1 MIRIVSDT
9 STLYSTTQA
18 QEAGFVVSPLSVTIA
33 GKTYREFDEISSQE
47 FVDIIRQG
55 HMPTS
60 SQPAIGEVTEKYELY
75 PDDQIVNIAM
85 AAGLSGTYQSAVA
98 AAELCPHSENIT
110 VINTRTL
117 CGPHR
122 YLVELANT
130 MVAQGCTLDQLV
142 EKLNK
147 KMDSA
152 KSYLVPADFDY
163 LRRGGR
169 LSPLVSYV
177 GKAASLT
184 PIMTQTD
191 DGCRLTIAGIRR
203 GFPHAVKFISEALQK
218 AGVGKGWRVYI
229 SHAGAPGKAEL
240 ALSKLKQAIPDAIYE
255 ILPLSPAFI
264 TQGGPE
270 CCAVQY
276 IRDED

>member
-1 MIRIVSDT
+1 MVRIVSDT

-18 QEAGFVVSPLSVTIA
+18 REAGFDVSPLSVTIA
-33 GKTYREFDEISSQE
+33 GKTYREFDEISAEE
-47 FVDIIRQG
+47 FVSIIRQG

-60 SQPAIGEVTEKYELY
+60 SQPAIGAVTELYEKYSGDEIL
-75 PDDQIVNIAM
+75 NIAM
-85 AAGLSGTYQSAVA
+85 AHGLSGTYSSAVT
-98 AAELCPHSENIT
+98 AAELTGNAENIT
-110 VINTRTL
+110 VLNTRTL

-122 YLVELANT
+122 H
-130 MVAQGCTLDQLV
+130 LV
-142 EKLNK
+142 EKALELTKNGHGIQEIRERLEK
-147 KMDSA
+147 LMDSA

-177 GKAASLT
+177 GKAINLT

-191 DGCRLTIAGIRR
+191 DGTRLTIASIRR
-203 GFPHAVKFISEALQK
+203 GFSHAVKWITSALEK
-218 AGVGKGWRVYI
+218 RGVGKGWKVYI
-229 SHAGAPGKAEL
+229 SHAGALQKAEE
-240 ALSKLKQAIPDAIYE
+240 ALEALKKAMPEAVYE

-270 CCAVQY
+270 CVAVQY
-276 IRDED
+276 IEA

>member
-1 MIRIVSDT
+1 MVRIVSDT

-18 QEAGFVVSPLSVTIA
+18 KEAGFHVSPLSVTIA
-33 GKTYREFDEISSQE
+33 GNSYREFDEISSE
-47 FVDIIRQG
+47 AFVSIIQQG

-60 SQPAIGEVTEKYELY
+60 SQPAIGEVSALYEQF
-75 PDDQIVNIAM
+75 PEDDILNICM
-85 AAGLSGTYQSAVA
+85 AAGLSGTYHSAVA
-98 AAELCPHSENIT
+98 AAELCENKDKIT

-122 YLVELANT
+122 YLVERAVALAKEGRS
-130 MVAQGCTLDQLV
+130 VKDILAHLQD
-142 EKLNK
+142 KI
-147 KMDSA
+147 DHA

-177 GKAASLT
+177 GQAANLT
-184 PIMTQTD
+184 PVMTQTD

-203 GFPHAVKFISEALQK
+203 GFPHAVKFITKALEK
-218 AGVGKGWRVYI
+218 RGVGKGWRVYI
-229 SHAGAPGKAEL
+229 SHASALDKAEL
-240 ALSKLKQAIPDAIYE
+240 AMKTLKAAMPEAVYE

-264 TQGGPE
+264 TQGGPG
-270 CCAVQY
+270 CVAVQY
-276 IRDED
+276 LPL

>member
-1 MIRIVSDT
+1 MPVKLT
-9 STLYSTTQA
+9 
-18 QEAGFVVSPLSVTIA
+18 G
-33 GKTYREFDEISSQE
+33 EFDEITSEE

-60 SQPAIGEVTEKYELY
+60 SQPAIGEVAEKYELY
-75 PDDQIVNIAM
+75 PEEPIVNIAM

-98 AAELCPHSENIT
+98 AAELCPNRENIT

-122 YLVELANT
+122 YLVELANK
-130 MVAQGCTLDQLV
+130 MVAEGCTLQELV
-142 EKLNK
+142 DNMNE
-147 KMDSA
+147 KMDTA

-177 GKAASLT
+177 GKAVSLT

-191 DGCRLTIAGIRR
+191 DGCRLTIASIRR
-203 GFPHAVKFISEALQK
+203 GFPHAVKYITEALQK

-229 SHAGAPGKAEL
+229 SHAAAPDKAEL
-240 ALSKLKQAIPDAIYE
+240 ALTKLKAAMPEAIYE
-255 ILPLSPAFI
+255 IIPLSPAFI

-270 CCAVQY
+270 CCAIQY
-276 IRDED
+276 IKDEE

>member
-1 MIRIVSDT
+1 MVRIVSDT

-18 QEAGFVVSPLSVTIA
+18 REAGFAVSPLSVTIA
-33 GKTYREFDEISSQE
+33 GNTYREFDEISSQQ

-60 SQPAIGEVTEKYELY
+60 SQPAIGEVSALYEEFLAD
-75 PDDQIVNIAM
+75 PVLNISMAM
-85 AAGLSGTYQSAVA
+85 GLSGTYQSAVA
-98 AAELCPHSENIT
+98 AAELCGNPENIT
-110 VINTRTL
+110 VVNTRTL

-122 YLVELANT
+122 YLVEQ
-130 MVAQGCTLDQLV
+130 AQQWAQAGETV
-142 EKLNK
+142 EEMLPKLNAL
-147 KMDSA
+147 MDSA

-177 GKAASLT
+177 GQAANLT

-191 DGCRLTIAGIRR
+191 DGCRLTIASIRR
-203 GFPHAVKFISEALQK
+203 GFPHAVKYITGALQK
-218 AGVGKGWRVYI
+218 AGIGKGWRVYI
-229 SHAGAPGKAEL
+229 SHAGAVDKAQL
-240 ALSKLKQAIPDAIYE
+240 AMDVLKKAMPEAYYE

-264 TQGGPE
+264 TQGGPG
-270 CCAVQY
+270 CVAVQY
-276 IRDED
+276 IHE